1 MLLPSNLCPYVKR
14 CLGEIYALRFRP
26 LFLNIISTEKERMV
40 CLQSVADF
48 WQLSSQVCVIIII
61 CINDILTTCMVYS
74 GSH

>member
-1 MLLPSNLCPYVKR
+1 MLLPSNLSAYVKR
-14 CLGEIYALRFRP
+14 RLDEICALRFRP

-48 WQLSSQVCVIIII
+48 WQLNSQVCVIIII
-61 CINDILTTCMVYS
+61 IINDMLTICMVCS